1 MNKRTAVAVV
11 ITVVFFVFWR
21 YCVIPRLAPP
31 PPPPAE
37 TETVVEETGAEP
49 DRPAEAPTVR
59 EEPAAPVA
67 QAPTAQP
74 PVAQPPRERPQ
85 GDIEIPEQYRQEN
98 LVAEEFAVSTDLL
111 EVNFTT
117 LTGSVKSVTLLTFDD
132 FERQGK
138 LTLLDDFT
146 TGRFPTAIESFDGAD
161 LAQRL
166 WLREDQ
172 DLESEGGEKRVVFST
187 ILESGVK
194 LTKTYTLF
202 PGRYGLGL
210 DVAVE
215 NLNGSEREASYILLG
230 TAGIPSEDL
239 RRRDVQGVLATV
251 PAGVGIEGKM
261 SVALRPAARFMA
273 VGKKGGPLATTP
285 AERVNFA
292 GTVNR
297 YFAAVMRPSTDVPV
311 ENAWCDAVYDEGLE
325 ISGLEGMTA
334 PEAREKYAPDQ
345 LRDIAG
351 YFYTAGATFAIGPD
365 QLGAAGGEGSTAV
378 HRYLVY
384 CGPKDKKALVG
395 FDGETLSTGFPAL
408 LDYGLLEP
416 LIKIILWF
424 LRVFHAGARNWG
436 VAIILL
442 TLLMRAF
449 MHPLM
454 RKSHTSMAKMQRLQ
468 PQIKK
473 LQEKYK
479 KDKQRLG
486 QEQMKL
492 MKEHGAN
499 PLGGCLPLFIQMPI
513 FFSLYRS
520 LMLSIELRQS
530 PFFLW
535 IDDLA
540 QPDRLATL
548 PFVIPLLGT
557 NFLNLLPI
565 LMATAMVLQ
574 QKMMPKPPTADA
586 AQQQKMMMMFMPIFL
601 GWILYSV
608 ASGLNL
614 YILTTTCFGMLEQWW
629 IRRHLDA
636 TEAKKQKR

>member
-11 ITVVFFVFWR
+11 ITVVFFVVWSRF
-21 YCVIPRLAPP
+21 VIPMFAPP

-37 TETVVEETGAEP
+37 IETVAEETSPAP
-49 DRPAEAPTVR
+49 DAPAEAPTVR
-59 EEPAAPVA
+59 EEPPAPVA
-67 QAPTAQP
+67 QAPVEEP
-74 PVAQPPRERPQ
+74 PVAPPPSEQPR
-85 GDIEIPEQYRQEN
+85 GGFEIPEEYRQEN
-98 LVAEEFAVSTDLL
+98 LAAEQFAVSTDLL

-132 FERQGK
+132 FDRQAG
-138 LTLLDDFT
+138 LILLEDLT
-146 TGRFPTAIESFDGAD
+146 TGYFPTAIEHLDGAD
-161 LAQRL
+161 LAERL
-166 WLREDQ
+166 WRREDQ
-172 DLESEGGEKRVVFST
+172 GAEAEGEKRVAFST
-187 ILESGVK
+187 VLESGIK
-194 LTKTYTLF
+194 LTKTYTLY
-202 PGRYGLGL
+202 PGQYGLGL
-210 DVAVE
+210 EVAVE
-215 NLNGSEREASYILLG
+215 NLTGAGRKVSYDLLG
-230 TAGIPSEDL
+230 IAGIPSEDL
-239 RRRDVQGVLATV
+239 RKRDVQGVLATV
-251 PAGVGIEGKM
+251 PAVVGVQGKM
-261 SVALRPAARFMA
+261 SVELRPAALFMST
-273 VGKKGGPLATTP
+273 GRKGGPLVTSP

-292 GTVNR
+292 GAVNR
-297 YFAAVMRPSTDVPV
+297 YFAAVVRPSTDVPV
-311 ENAWCDAVYDEGLE
+311 ETAWCDAFYDEGLE
-325 ISGLEGMTA
+325 ISDLEGVTA
-334 PEAREKYAPDQ
+334 PEAREKYGPEQ
-345 LRDIAG
+345 LKAIAG
-351 YFYTAGATFAIGPD
+351 YFYSAGARFKIGPEE
-365 QLGAAGGEGSTAV
+365 LGPAGGEGSTAI
-378 HRYLVY
+378 HEYLIY
-384 CGPKDKKALVG
+384 CGPKDKKALAG
-395 FDGETLSTGFPAL
+395 FDSDALSTGFPAL
-408 LDYGLLEP
+408 LDYGMLEP

-424 LRVFHAGARNWG
+424 LRLFYAGARNWG

-454 RKSHTSMAKMQRLQ
+454 RKSHTSMAKMQKLQ

-499 PLGGCLPLFIQMPI
+499 PLGGCLPLLIQMPI
-513 FFSLYRS
+513 FFALYRS

-540 QPDRLATL
+540 QPDRLTTL

-565 LMATAMVLQ
+565 LMATSMVLQ
-574 QKMMPKPPTADA
+574 QKMMPKPPTAEA

-614 YILTTTCFGMLEQWW
+614 YILTTTLFGMLEQWW
-629 IRRHLDA
+629 IRRHLES
-636 TEAKKQKR
+636 TEAKKQGR